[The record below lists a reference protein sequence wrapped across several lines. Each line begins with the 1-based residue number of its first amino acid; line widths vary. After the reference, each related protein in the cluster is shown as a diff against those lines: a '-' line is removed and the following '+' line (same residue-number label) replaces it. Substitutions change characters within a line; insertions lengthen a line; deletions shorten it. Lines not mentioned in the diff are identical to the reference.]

1 MTKID
6 FDCLK
11 GKVISLVGA
20 PGTGKTFLAK
30 KLEEK
35 LNALVILEEGA
46 EGFPDEIQS
55 NLARQED
62 LFETI
67 LWFRN
72 KQVND
77 FLTARKLASGSTVP
91 IVIETPYYQNQLFVE
106 LYVKDP
112 FKKKILIECG
122 NLDFLMYGEPD
133 ATIYLKSTSESV
145 RSFLAL
151 RKGERTWE
159 NNEWVEFISKMPP
172 MVDQL
177 MKRVDHKNVLE
188 FDRVEYD
195 FDKKDHLEELINMIN
210 KSLVDD

>member
-1 MTKID
+1 MTNND
-6 FDCLK
+6 FESLG

-30 KLEEK
+30 KLEEH
-35 LNALVILEEGA
+35 LNALVILEEGDD
-46 EGFPDEIQS
+46 GFPEKIQR
-55 NLARQED
+55 NLAKQED

-77 FLTARKLASGSTVP
+77 FLAAKKLASNATVP
-91 IVIETPYYQNQLFVE
+91 IIVETPYYQNQLFVE
-106 LYVKDP
+106 LYVKDS
-112 FKKKILIECG
+112 FKKQILFECG
-122 NLDFLMYGEPD
+122 NLDFSMYGEPD
-133 ATIYLKSTSESV
+133 VTLYLKSTRESV

-151 RKGERTWE
+151 REGERSWE
-159 NNEWVEFISKMPP
+159 DREWVEFISKMPP

-188 FDRVEYD
+188 FDRAKYD
-195 FDKKDHLEELINMIN
+195 FAKKKHLEELLSILKHHLTM
-210 KSLVDD
+210 